1 MTSPTHDHT
10 TPTPT
15 PPTLTNTAR
24 GRRSAAARV
33 EDALTCLDHAFLA
46 LGRCPPATTWA
57 GPTTRQRWHASVP
70 AAPDGGEF
78 LLADHR
84 RTPVLQPAH
93 ERAPE
98 IAHRK
103 ALDDAR
109 FWRDTA
115 ADWQARAADNRPTS
129 DAAGALSNWA
139 GLGVTR

>member
-10 TPTPT
+10 TSTPPTPT
-15 PPTLTNTAR
+15 DTDRT
-24 GRRSAAARV
+24 RRSTAARV
-33 EDALTCLDHAFLA
+33 EDALTGLDHAFLA
-46 LGRCPPATTWA
+46 LGRCPTGDDAGWA
-57 GPTTRQRWHASVP
+57 AYS
-70 AAPDGGEF
+70 AAMALICARRAGWWRV

-84 RTPVLQPAH
+84 RRRVLQPVH
-93 ERAPE
+93 ERAAE

-115 ADWQARAADNRPTS
+115 ADWQARADNRPTS

-139 GLGVTR
+139 ELGASR